1 MYNRKGSFSKHL
13 CPKNP
18 FGHLEEEKGTNHRT
32 RLASSLRLWSEIKV
46 HSDELKNFLKHHL
59 RYLSK
64 AKGGL

>member
-32 RLASSLRLWSEIKV
+32 NLASSVRLRLKIKV
-46 HSDELKNFLKHHL
+46 HSDEWKTKN
-59 RYLSK
+59 
-64 AKGGL
+64 